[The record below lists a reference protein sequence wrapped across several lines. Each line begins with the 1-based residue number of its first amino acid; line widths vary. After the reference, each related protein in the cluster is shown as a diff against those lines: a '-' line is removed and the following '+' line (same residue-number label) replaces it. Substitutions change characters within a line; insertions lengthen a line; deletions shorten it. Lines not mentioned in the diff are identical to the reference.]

1 MGVFDAGRQ
10 MLREMYA
17 MDMNGVTVS
26 YLRDNAV
33 LLKNIPAK
41 IGSWYMYR
49 KTAEFNV
56 RSHNAS
62 FRIMA
67 KDMAGVTP
75 ELRDVIIYKQR
86 QYLVVK
92 GEGDSTW
99 SWSSERDHDE
109 IIIYAKYSGPE
120 KVQDAPAGDA

>member
-1 MGVFDAGRQ
+1 

-49 KTAEFNV
+49 KTAELMSAAIT
-56 RSHNAS
+56 RHSALW
-62 FRIMA
+62 
-67 KDMAGVTP
+67 
-75 ELRDVIIYKQR
+75 LR
-86 QYLVVK
+86 
-92 GEGDSTW
+92 TW
-99 SWSSERDHDE
+99 P
-109 IIIYAKYSGPE
+109 G
-120 KVQDAPAGDA
+120 